1 MENPLSCS
9 EVPWEAGKSRGDA
22 GIFVL
27 VLSVLDITCCLVMR
41 EGSCLVNLQELLVA
55 LKPCA

>member
-1 MENPLSCS
+1 METPLSWS
-9 EVPWEAGKSRGDA
+9 ELPWEARRRRGDA

-27 VLSVLDITCCLVMR
+27 VLSILDITCCLMTR
-41 EGSCLVNLQELLVA
+41 EGSCLVDLQELLVA